1 MPKHSRTSSSSTTTR
16 RRSGKASTSKLSSSS
31 SSSSTGSASQRCIA
45 NYMRKYSHGGLH
57 TGRGGTRVV
66 TDKSQALAI
75 AYDECRGGLAR
86 RG

>member
-1 MPKHSRTSSSSTTTR
+1 MPKHSRTSSSTTTR
-16 RRSGKASTSKLSSSS
+16 RRSGKASTSKLSS

-57 TGRGGTRVV
+57 TGRGGPRVV

>member
-16 RRSGKASTSKLSSSS
+16 RRSGGKASTPK
-31 SSSSTGSASQRCIA
+31 SSSSTGSVSQRCIA